1 MSNVIPFP
9 ARPAPSEANPD
20 SFQDIDSYDIDL
32 ITAVDVAI
40 RDLRDLAQ
48 RLHGDATGQEQA
60 RECLS
65 MLARALENARAY
77 G

>member
-1 MSNVIPFP
+1 MSNIIPFP
-9 ARPAPSEANPD
+9 ARPAPIETEVD
-20 SFQDIDSYDIDL
+20 LYDIDL
-32 ITAVDVAI
+32 LTAVDVAI
-40 RDLRDLAQ
+40 RDLRDIAQ
-48 RLHGDATGQEQA
+48 RLHGDETGQEQA